1 MSVQVKLLGGFGV
14 TVDGVPVAS
23 DVWGRRQAAQLV
35 QLLALTRD
43 RRMHREQVIDAL
55 WPGLSWDAAAPRLHK
70 AAHYARRAL
79 DDADAV
85 VLRQELVGLFPGRD
99 DVEVDVHEFTQT
111 AQQALRTGDA
121 TLAAEALE
129 WYAGPLLP
137 DDPYAPWSDEPRT
150 AARQQH
156 LDLLRLLG
164 RWDDVLAEEPADEEA
179 HLALARARAAGGD
192 VRGALVQLE
201 RLEQAL
207 RGELGAAPG
216 PEAVRLRAELERSAA
231 AARGA
236 ALGRGR
242 LARRAAAARL
252 FGRRGVGDQ
261 IRSILDEAAR
271 GGASPCWSPVRPEWA
286 SRRSS
291 TWPTRWPAERAGRWR
306 AAPPRRWRARG
317 PTRRCSK
324 RSAHCAVATR
334 RCWTAWATTIGP
346 RSSVP

>member
-55 WPGLSWDAAAPRLHK
+55 WPGLSWDTAAPRLHK

-85 VLRQELVGLFPGRD
+85 VLRQELVGLYPGRD
-99 DVEVDVHEFTQT
+99 DVEVDVHEFTRT

-121 TLAAEALE
+121 TLAADALE

-137 DDPYAPWSDEPRT
+137 EDPYSTWSDEPRT

-164 RWDDVLAEEPADEEA
+164 RWDDVLAE
-179 HLALARARAAGGD
+179 
-192 VRGALVQLE
+192 
-201 RLEQAL
+201 
-207 RGELGAAPG
+207 
-216 PEAVRLRAELERSAA
+216 
-231 AARGA
+231 
-236 ALGRGR
+236 
-242 LARRAAAARL
+242 
-252 FGRRGVGDQ
+252 
-261 IRSILDEAAR
+261 
-271 GGASPCWSPVRPEWA
+271 
-286 SRRSS
+286 
-291 TWPTRWPAERAGRWR
+291 
-306 AAPPRRWRARG
+306 
-317 PTRRCSK
+317 
-324 RSAHCAVATR
+324 
-334 RCWTAWATTIGP
+334 
-346 RSSVP
+346 